1 MKPLFLFLASSL
13 NTEIVYVILKS
24 ITQFSYI
31 CCDDHNFK
39 LTRSKRNKLKMI
51 DEQNGDC
58 TLILNKIK
66 IKDYQQWSQTSQ
78 LDLCQNSRVK
88 RRSTLRTRDR
98 ESEVQENILTIDSKV
113 KVTFHQINVFKRTFK
128 EYLSSFELLHASL
141 SPKFNRDSIFKSG
154 KGAGSS
160 GSFFFYSHDRQ
171 FIIKTISKSERD
183 LLLKILPNLSKHFM
197 ENPNSLLARIFGVF
211 TIETSRV
218 DKVYVLLMENTLQ
231 VHQVD
236 QLRNIFD
243 LKGSTI
249 DRLVT
254 GKTKSTDTLKD
265 INFLK
270 IKKKNPKLM
279 SMD

>member
-1 MKPLFLFLASSL
+1 
-13 NTEIVYVILKS
+13 
-24 ITQFSYI
+24 
-31 CCDDHNFK
+31 
-39 LTRSKRNKLKMI
+39 
-51 DEQNGDC
+51 
-58 TLILNKIK
+58 
-66 IKDYQQWSQTSQ
+66 
-78 LDLCQNSRVK
+78 
-88 RRSTLRTRDR
+88 
-98 ESEVQENILTIDSKV
+98 
-113 KVTFHQINVFKRTFK
+113 
-128 EYLSSFELLHASL
+128 
-141 SPKFNRDSIFKSG
+141 
-154 KGAGSS
+154 
-160 GSFFFYSHDRQ
+160 
-171 FIIKTISKSERD
+171 
-183 LLLKILPNLSKHFM
+183 M

-236 QLRNIFD
+236 QLQNIFD

-270 IKKKNPKLM
+270 MKKKNPKLT